1 MKRFEFPLE
10 RVRQW
15 REKRVSIEE
24 ARMERL
30 TAELQAVET
39 RRAEL
44 EQERSSNELAV
55 MRTGAVDSAQLQAME
70 GFGRYV
76 RAQRTVLA
84 NARIDCERKI
94 AEQRQRIIEARRE
107 AQLLDKLR
115 ERRLTTWQIEFD
127 KDIEAQAAEAYL
139 AKWRAGIE

>member
-15 REKRVSIEE
+15 REKQASIEE

-30 TAELQAVET
+30 LAELQSVEA

-44 EQERSSNELAV
+44 EHERSSNELAV
-55 MRTGAVDSAQLQAME
+55 IRARSADSSELQAIE
-70 GFGRYV
+70 GFRRYV
-76 RAQRTVLA
+76 RAQHRVLS
-84 NARIDCERKI
+84 NARADCERKI
-94 AEQRQRIIEARRE
+94 EEQRQRIIEARRE
-107 AQLLDKLR
+107 AQLLDKLK
-115 ERRLTTWQIEFD
+115 ERRLTAWRIEFD

-139 AKWRAGIE
+139 AKWRAGTE